1 MHRGVCFKLLTHR
14 SDTHTFPTR
23 HPTKRSLQQG
33 CRLLT
38 QYPRDGANGD
48 ENTPQTTTRAAVSTP
63 CCSRLSA
70 LHFSFVTLHSD
81 TPKDRSV
88 STRVSEVGWANLTAA
103 YISFARSL
111 FHIMDHSKSNAVA
124 VNVVNG
130 HSKSDEA
137 SVTESTVE
145 SPVFCCGCLRRI
157 RGWIPVHYKEE
168 IGQILKLTGP
178 VVRLQAKNVVS
189 NNYRVLLKCHSFS
202 SYQSNC
208 CSDWS
213 VVMVVIMYFFLNL

>member
-1 MHRGVCFKLLTHR
+1 
-14 SDTHTFPTR
+14 
-23 HPTKRSLQQG
+23 
-33 CRLLT
+33 
-38 QYPRDGANGD
+38 
-48 ENTPQTTTRAAVSTP
+48 
-63 CCSRLSA
+63 
-70 LHFSFVTLHSD
+70 
-81 TPKDRSV
+81 
-88 STRVSEVGWANLTAA
+88 
-103 YISFARSL
+103 
-111 FHIMDHSKSNAVA
+111 MDHSKSNAVA

-168 IGQILKLTGP
+168 IGQILKLAGP